1 MLRGSQERRWEHR
14 QREERGSGEGR
25 HRDRGRGSH
34 FQGKVRQGREEGS
47 KGKPEEGWRRR
58 GNDQGRIKPPQ
69 WLAWGGFVHWCPWF
83 GSSGCAEGGLPG
95 AALGGFESRPISASL
110 TTCLGIDISISHHM
124 PGDRILGCSQAPGS
138 AGGKTVHSQ
147 IHCPLPRRV
156 GSGFARTRSCFGNSL
171 TQESL
176 FFLPLLFCC
185 SLPPPPFSL
194 SANAQQMGGN
204 AILNATAS

>member
-110 TTCLGIDISISHHM
+110 TTCPGITSWAAARLRAALEAKLSTVRFTVLCPAGWAPALQGQGAALG
-124 PGDRILGCSQAPGS
+124 
-138 AGGKTVHSQ
+138 TV
-147 IHCPLPRRV
+147 
-156 GSGFARTRSCFGNSL
+156 
-171 TQESL
+171 
-176 FFLPLLFCC
+176 
-185 SLPPPPFSL
+185 
-194 SANAQQMGGN
+194 
-204 AILNATAS
+204 